1 MCGRA
6 LKDRLLSS
14 NNSSSVDGVFRSISK
29 PVHVILRIGPY
40 PSSSLTESEAMTSP
54 KIKAVFVDMDGTL
67 FDSDHLIS
75 PRTTKVIHALEERG
89 VAFVVATGRPFPDV
103 FGNLAKA
110 NLRPDFIITSNGAR
124 VHDAQHNIVFACD
137 MDAESVCRLFQLS
150 PHLREDGVVD
160 SAVQPRRILFN
171 VNCKDR
177 WLTNE
182 CIPEVRA
189 AFHPSFIYERA
200 DPMAHTA
207 ETLKGTHSMWIRG
220 AHADLLCVKKYVDRE
235 LSHEIGCTF
244 ALPHILDC
252 FSKGIDKGVAMDN
265 VCKRLGID
273 LRETIAFGDGMND
286 IPMLTAAGQSF
297 VMANAAE
304 MVKQAAPELPVI
316 PSNNEEGVACKLEEL
331 LATDAFVR

>member
-1 MCGRA
+1 
-6 LKDRLLSS
+6 
-14 NNSSSVDGVFRSISK
+14 
-29 PVHVILRIGPY
+29 
-40 PSSSLTESEAMTSP
+40 MTSP

-67 FDSDHLIS
+67 LDSDHLIS